1 MCLVMLA
8 SLDPTTGIVP
18 PTVTMNLAAGCGLL
32 CDPPVRV
39 TQRRGQYHTWTCSA
53 ARFQTGLCQL
63 GIKTRIP
70 PFWAYVSFFRQ
81 LRTWRCQCFRRL
93 VPIADLSRCSNVLRL
108 LDHLVGDGE
117 HPGREGETE
126 HLRSLEI
133 DHKLKLGRL

>member
-1 MCLVMLA
+1 MRPSRGVM
-8 SLDPTTGIVP
+8 
-18 PTVTMNLAAGCGLL
+18 
-32 CDPPVRV
+32 
-39 TQRRGQYHTWTCSA
+39 QRTGQYHPWTCCA
-53 ARFQTGLCQL
+53 AGFQTGLCQL
-63 GIKTRIP
+63 GVKTRIP

-133 DHKLKLGRL
+133 DHKLKLGRLHYRQVSGFGAPKDFSGVYAHLAIRLKETG